1 MVLREV
7 GVRLGIDFDNTIAA
21 YDALFGRLAVEEGYL
36 YEPPP
41 GGKTGVRESV
51 RAAAGEGAWRRL
63 QALAYGPRI
72 AGAVL
77 MPGAGDFLAR
87 CRQHAVPVAI
97 VSHKSQFPAD
107 RSVKADMRQAAL
119 GWMRERHFFSVDG
132 FAIDPQ
138 DVHFEDSRAAK
149 VERIAALDVSV
160 FVDDLLEVFA
170 EPGFPAGVRRCLLS
184 SADRENSGSAEVTPP
199 VEVFHSWNEI
209 NHVLL
214 GAD

>member
-1 MVLREV
+1 M

-21 YDALFGRLAVEEGYL
+21 YDALFARLAVEEGYL
-36 YEPPP
+36 HEEPA

-77 MPGAGDFLAR
+77 MPGAGEFLSR
-87 CRQHAVPVAI
+87 CRQQAVPVAI
-97 VSHKSQFPAD
+97 VSHKSRRPAD
-107 RSVKADMRQAAL
+107 QSVDTDLRQAAL
-119 GWMRERHFFSVDG
+119 GWMREQRFFTADG
-132 FAIDPQ
+132 FAIDSQ

-149 VERIAALDVSV
+149 VERIAALGLDA
-160 FVDDLLEVFA
+160 FIDDLVEVFA
-170 EPGFPAGVRRCLLS
+170 EPGFPAGVRRCLL
-184 SADRENSGSAEVTPP
+184 ADDRTAEAGVPLP